1 MNIINRLTEFAI
13 FVARQVKSILNRIG
27 NLEDLTTTDKSSIVN
42 AINEVNREVST
53 GNFFYLEQSFN
64 NQSVININHNV
75 GSTNYFEKIVNEDG
89 IRLYTCVE
97 TIDENSITIRFPV
110 TVSGKI
116 MLIFHKNP

>member
-97 TIDENSITIRFPV
+97 TIDENSIVIKFPV